1 MYIQIG
7 VNYDATTAKVVNVQ
21 MTVFSAGT
29 VLRATMA
36 VNNFK
41 KPFYNGILYNG
52 VLFDSKFNDYHCDC
66 FMSNYNWYLG
76 AYYSDP
82 IEMFNLKRKD
92 LRIFNFLN

>member
-7 VNYDATTAKVVNVQ
+7 VNYDTTTSKINVQ

-36 VNNFK
+36 VNNFQ
-41 KPFYNGILYNG
+41 KPFYNGILYTG
-52 VLFDSKFNDYHCDC
+52 VLFDSKYNNYHCDC
-66 FMSNYNWYLG
+66 LMSNYNWYLG

-82 IEMFNLKRKD
+82 TDIFNLKRKD
-92 LRIFNFLN
+92 LRIFFFF